1 MNSLVGLTNIA
12 LGLCMILACN
22 IYDAQAQ
29 TQKRGYIELSEF
41 GATTSGE
48 KVQKVFLM
56 NDLGMKVQYIDY
68 GCTIT
73 GIEIADAKGNFKN
86 IVLNLP
92 DLTTYLKTNRRY
104 AAVIGRYAGRI
115 ASGHYEL
122 NGKVYSLPINA
133 NGAALHGDP
142 NGFDKRVWSRTD
154 FNEQESLGSIY
165 TLTSPNGDQGHPG
178 NVNVSVRYELMR
190 TMNEFRITYQ
200 ATSDQATVM
209 TLTNHA
215 FLNLA
220 GAGTHG
226 LSSHLFQ
233 VFANDYVEVNS
244 KKLPSGQLLPVIGT
258 PLDLNQPKDITPF
271 LSQPSALL
279 GNPPGFDHTLVLH
292 QNMGQLQNAS
302 VIYESQSGRTLTI
315 KTTEPAVQFNTGN
328 GFNKDEMGSE
338 GVAYDMY
345 DGFALETFHLPD
357 SPNHPEFPSTL
368 VTPENPYY
376 SQTIYTFSTPLN
388 Q

>member
-1 MNSLVGLTNIA
+1 MKSSRSLAKFVIGLFTL
-12 LGLCMILACN
+12 LGLSV
-22 IYDAQAQ
+22 
-29 TQKRGYIELSEF
+29 T
-41 GATTSGE
+41 GATAQPESHEKIQLIDFGTTPGGE
-48 KVQKVFLM
+48 RVQKVFLT

-73 GIEIADAKGNFKN
+73 GIDIADSKGNFKN

-92 DLTTYLKTNRRY
+92 DLTSYLKTNRRY

-115 ASGHYEL
+115 ASGRYEL
-122 NGKVYSLPINA
+122 NGKVYSLPINP

-142 NGFDKRVWSRTD
+142 NGFDKRVWRRAD
-154 FNEQESLGSIY
+154 FNEPESLGSVY
-165 TLTSPNGDQGHPG
+165 TLTSPHRDQGHPG
-178 NVNVSVRYELMR
+178 NVSVSVRYELMKR
-190 TMNEFRITYQ
+190 LNEFRITYQ
-200 ATSDQATVM
+200 ATSDQDTVM

-226 LSSHLFQ
+226 LSTHLFQ
-233 VFANDYVEVNS
+233 VLANDYVEVNS
-244 KKLPSGQLLPVIGT
+244 KKLPTGRLLPVIDT
-258 PLDLNQPKDITPF
+258 PLDLNQPKKITPF
-271 LSQPSALL
+271 LSQPSTLL
-279 GNPPGFDHTLVLH
+279 GTPPGFDHTLVLH
-292 QNMGQLQNAS
+292 QSMEKPQNAA
-302 VIYESQSGRTLTI
+302 VIHESESGRTLTI

-357 SPNHPEFPSTL
+357 SPNQPEFPSTL
-368 VTPENPYY
+368 VTPKKPYY
-376 SQTIYTFSTPLN
+376 SQTIYTFSSPLN
-388 Q
+388 R